1 MMEIGAQLFTVR
13 ELCKTLDDFAETL
26 KKIADIGYRTV
37 QVSGVCDYE
46 PEWLKAQ
53 LEKNGLRCVLTH
65 IRGDRIL
72 NEPAKVAQEH
82 SVFGCDCVGLG
93 WFGFDQEKEDLTV
106 EYFVKNYGAAAKALK
121 ESGKYFMYHNHDQEF
136 KKIGGKRILDC
147 ICEAVPA
154 ECMGITFDTYWAQV
168 GGADPAQCLE
178 KLAGRI
184 PCIHLKDCGY
194 GRRMDVIGEG
204 NINFDRVFEKAEAGG
219 TKFML
224 VEQDDCNGEDP
235 IECLRRSYQYL
246 SACGFH

>member
-1 MMEIGAQLFTVR
+1 MMEIGAQFFTVR
-13 ELCKTLDDFAETL
+13 DTCKTLEGFAETL

-37 QVSGVCDYE
+37 QISGTCAFE
-46 PEWLKAQ
+46 PEWLDAELK
-53 LEKNGLRCVLTH
+53 KNGLKCVVTH
-65 IRGDRIL
+65 TKADRIL
-72 NEPAKVAQEH
+72 GETVQVAKEH
-82 SVFGCDCVGLG
+82 DIFGCDYVGLG
-93 WFGFDQEKEDLTV
+93 WYAFDPEKGMSYED
-106 EYFVKNYGAAAKALK
+106 FIKNYGAAAKVLK
-121 ESGKYFMYHNHDQEF
+121 ENGKYFMYHNHDQEF
-136 KKIGGKRILDC
+136 KKIDGVRILDR
-147 ICEAVPA
+147 ICEEIPA
-154 ECMGITFDTYWAQV
+154 ELMGITFDTYWAQV

-204 NINFDRVFEKAEAGG
+204 NINFDRVFDKAEAGG
-219 TKFML
+219 TKYML